1 MGTTSGIGKEV
12 AIILAQNGYEVGI
25 AGRRE
30 NLLID
35 TMHSTE
41 GIVDYQV
48 IDLNSDDAPDLLHQL
63 IARLG
68 GIDLYFHSSGIGFQ
82 NVDLDSGKETSTTV
96 TNVLGFTRIIDT
108 VFDYFVSI
116 GHGHIAAISSIA
128 GTKGLGAAPA
138 YSASKAYQN
147 TYLEALAQLA
157 SIRGVKIGFT
167 DIRPGFVATDLL
179 NDGAKYPMLLNKTDV
194 AHYAV
199 KAVLA
204 GRSVAT
210 IDWRYRLL
218 VALWRMVP
226 RFIWTR
232 MPISSKK
239 KYHITIT

>member
-1 MGTTSGIGKEV
+1 MGATSGIGKEV

-179 NDGAKYPMLLNKTDV
+179 NDGAK
-194 AHYAV
+194 
-199 KAVLA
+199 
-204 GRSVAT
+204 
-210 IDWRYRLL
+210 
-218 VALWRMVP
+218 
-226 RFIWTR
+226 
-232 MPISSKK
+232 
-239 KYHITIT
+239 

>member
-1 MGTTSGIGKEV
+1 MDSKKRAIVMGATSGIGKEV

-179 NDGAKYPMLLNKTDV
+179 NDGAK
-194 AHYAV
+194 
-199 KAVLA
+199 
-204 GRSVAT
+204 
-210 IDWRYRLL
+210 
-218 VALWRMVP
+218 
-226 RFIWTR
+226 
-232 MPISSKK
+232 
-239 KYHITIT
+239 

>member
-1 MGTTSGIGKEV
+1 MGATSGIGKEV

-194 AHYAV
+194 AHYSV

-239 KYHITIT
+239 K